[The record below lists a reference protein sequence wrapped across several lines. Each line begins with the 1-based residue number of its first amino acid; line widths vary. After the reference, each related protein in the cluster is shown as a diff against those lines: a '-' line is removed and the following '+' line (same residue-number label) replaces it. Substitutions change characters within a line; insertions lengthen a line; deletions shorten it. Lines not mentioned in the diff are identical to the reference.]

1 MIKKI
6 KAYKECHAYETCCQF
21 YCRIKH
27 GNSRPAMPAS
37 SPQYQITQNGNIV
50 IELYSV
56 PAGRAARRRG
66 YDGFFNGYSV
76 DAHIKKTANRQAE
89 NKSKYHLY
97 IKWKHISVCFEIL
110 VKFKI
115 KKSIFL

>member
-6 KAYKECHAYETCCQF
+6 KTYKERHTYETRCQF

-27 GNSRPAMPAS
+27 GYRRPAIPAS
-37 SPQYQITQNGNIV
+37 SPQYHIAQNGDVV
-50 IELYSV
+50 IELYPV
-56 PAGRAARRRG
+56 PAGRAARRG
-66 YDGFFNGYSV
+66 CYDGFFKGDSV
-76 DAHIKKTANRQAE
+76 DTHIKKTANRQAE
-89 NKSKYHLY
+89 NKGKYHLY
-97 IKWKHISVCFEIL
+97 IKWKHISVCFEGL